1 MCYIGIIILN
11 NEEGDRLKFP
21 IGEYYEF
28 KNDLAAI
35 FNKDMWNCDFC
46 KYKDKDDRI
55 CLVCRNISQTI
66 KNLDRLVIQCE
77 LIKSLGADID
87 DQVFEYVLRFSNWLE
102 KKNDVLEL
110 IYSVVKEII
119 DTIGNRTVKIYLEDP
134 EKDMSD
140 ISIQIECEEL
150 NDALKI
156 VDIREKSVEKRASYP
171 FFTNVLP
178 LI

>member
-1 MCYIGIIILN
+1 
-11 NEEGDRLKFP
+11 
-21 IGEYYEF
+21 
-28 KNDLAAI
+28 
-35 FNKDMWNCDFC
+35 
-46 KYKDKDDRI
+46 
-55 CLVCRNISQTI
+55 
-66 KNLDRLVIQCE
+66 LVIQCE

-140 ISIQIECEEL
+140 ISI
-150 NDALKI
+150 
-156 VDIREKSVEKRASYP
+156 
-171 FFTNVLP
+171 
-178 LI
+178 